1 MSNFMPCCS
10 VTQSQEVRQ
19 SATVGKKTITRPNL
33 GVAFFNMCSDDCVR
47 LPDSM
52 THLLRVVDSEL

>member
-1 MSNFMPCCS
+1 MPCCS

-19 SATVGKKTITRPNL
+19 RATVGRKTIMRPNL
-33 GVAFFNMCSDDCVR
+33 GVAIFNMCSDDAAR

-52 THLLRVVDSEL
+52 THLFRVVDSEI